1 MKLSYPFRF
10 FFLFLSLS
18 SFLYAQDTAEPPKE
32 PVQEK
37 TRYRYISINPGVT
50 LESVS
55 VSIQGR
61 SRDALMVQDDPGRV
75 SWLLDVKSP
84 EWQISK
90 YFGVNLL
97 LHNSNFSLN
106 RQSIP
111 RIFSRQSSVET
122 TSSESGSS
130 NSNNDSITPKRDKV
144 TEDVG
149 TQLDGSY
156 SMLVPIFYIGNPD
169 TFRLGFGMGPAQVR
183 MRGNVDFKD
192 TASNLLIAFSGPGR
206 DNFLNNLTAFQFVS
220 GNINPE
226 SDPTLSYLV
235 ANLSSGNNLE
245 LVGYYL
251 ASQGLL
257 RADATALTAYLSGRY
272 NAVESLAISS
282 LMRNQVSVNAVA
294 KFAFMMYLESPEFLG
309 LRARLSFGGPIVKE
323 NGYTYELR
331 TFHLALYK
339 PLEF

>member
-1 MKLSYPFRF
+1 MTFYRIYIP
-10 FFLFLSLS
+10 FFLFS
-18 SFLYAQDTAEPPKE
+18 SMIYAQDNAPAFNEDLPK
-32 PVQEK
+32 VEK
-37 TRYRYISINPGVT
+37 PRYRYLSINPGVT
-50 LESVS
+50 IESVS
-55 VSIQGR
+55 LSIQGR
-61 SRDALMVQDDPGRV
+61 NRDAMMLQDDPGRV

-84 EWQISK
+84 EYQFSK

-97 LHNSNFSLN
+97 LHNSNFYLN

-111 RIFSRQSSVET
+111 RIFSKSASVEAS
-122 TSSESGSS
+122 SSESDSS
-130 NSNNDSITPKRDKV
+130 SSEGDSITPKKSKV

-149 TQLDGSY
+149 TSVEGSY
-156 SMLVPIFYIGNPD
+156 SMLVPIFYIGNPE

-183 MRGNVDFKD
+183 FRGNVDFKD
-192 TASNLLIAFSGPGR
+192 AASNLLIAFSAPGR
-206 DNFLNNLTAFQFVS
+206 DNFLNNLRAYQFVS
-220 GNINPE
+220 GNINPD

-235 ANLSSGNNLE
+235 ANLSSANHLE

-257 RADATALTAYLSGRY
+257 RPDATALTAYLSGRY
-272 NAVESLAISS
+272 NAIESLAISS

-294 KFAFMMYLESPEFLG
+294 KFAFMMYLESPPFLG

-331 TFHLALYK
+331 TFHLAMYM
-339 PLEF
+339 PIEF

>member
-1 MKLSYPFRF
+1 MKKYII
-10 FFLFLSLS
+10 FLLFILLVPSL
-18 SFLYAQDTAEPPKE
+18 LNAQDNSQFTEG

-37 TRYRYISINPGVT
+37 PRYRYISINPGVT

-55 VSIQGR
+55 LSIQGR

-90 YFGVNLL
+90 YFGINLL

-111 RIFSRQSSVET
+111 RILSRSASVET
-122 TSSESGSS
+122 SSSESGSS
-130 NSNNDSITPKRDKV
+130 SSDNDSVAPKRNKV

-149 TQLDGSY
+149 TQIEGSY

-192 TASNLLIAFSGPGR
+192 AASNLLIAFSGPGR

-282 LMRNQVSVNAVA
+282 LMRNQVSVNATA
-294 KFAFMMYLESPEFLG
+294 RFAFMMYLESPEFIG
-309 LRARLSFGGPIVKE
+309 LRAR
-323 NGYTYELR
+323 
-331 TFHLALYK
+331 
-339 PLEF
+339 